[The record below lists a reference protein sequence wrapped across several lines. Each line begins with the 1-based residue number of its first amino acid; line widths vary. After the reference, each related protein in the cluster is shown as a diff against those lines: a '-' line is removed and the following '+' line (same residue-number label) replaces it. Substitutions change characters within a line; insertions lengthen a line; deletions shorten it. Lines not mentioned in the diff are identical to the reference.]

1 MNSSPWHV
9 LHVHSNYEK
18 RVAQSLAVRSV
29 ENFLPLYSERVKWTD
44 RTVVAER
51 PLFPGYVF
59 ARLSAQTRSTVIF
72 TPGVCRVLGDDER
85 DMVSCE
91 DLDKIRAGLASGLL
105 LRPHPWV
112 TLGTRVRV
120 RDGVFGGI
128 EGMVTELRH
137 QCKVIIALEA
147 VRQCFSLEVDI
158 CDLVVLNESVAKPPM
173 KKIPVYGVDS
183 FRTRAQRQPTNSLIQ
198 QA

>member
-29 ENFLPLYSERVKWTD
+29 EHFLPLYSERVRWTD

-59 ARLSAQTRSTVIF
+59 ARLTTQTRSCVTI
-72 TPGVCRVLGDDER
+72 TPGVCRVLGDDVR
-85 DMVSCE
+85 DLVSCE
-91 DLDKIRAGLASGLL
+91 ELDKIRDGLASGLL
-105 LRPHPWV
+105 LRPHPFV
-112 TLGTRVRV
+112 TLGTRIRV

-128 EGMVTELRH
+128 EGMVTEFRH
-137 QCKVIIALEA
+137 QCKVVIALGA
-147 VRQCFSLEVDI
+147 VQQCFSLEVDI
-158 CDLVVLNESVAKPPM
+158 CDLVVLNEPVAKPPIRQ
-173 KKIPVYGVDS
+173 IPAYGIHS
-183 FRTRAQRQPTNSLIQ
+183 LRTGRDDG
-198 QA
+198 QAAA

>member
-9 LHVHSNYEK
+9 LHVRSNYEK

-29 ENFLPLYSERVKWTD
+29 EHFLPLYSERVKWTD

-59 ARLSAQTRSTVIF
+59 ARLSAQTKSSVIF
-72 TPGVCRVLGDDER
+72 TPGVCRLLGDDER

-91 DLDKIRAGLASGLL
+91 ELDKIRTGLASGLI
-105 LRPHPWV
+105 LRPHPCV
-112 TLGTRVRV
+112 TLGMRVKV
-120 RDGVFGGI
+120 RDGVFEGI

-147 VRQCFSLEVDI
+147 VRQYFSLEVDMS
-158 CDLVVLNESVAKPPM
+158 DLVVLDESGARPPM
-173 KKIPVYGVDS
+173 KKVPGYEVDP
-183 FRTRAQRQPTNSLIQ
+183 FRTGRDHGALT
-198 QA
+198 A

>member
-9 LHVHSNYEK
+9 LYVHSNYEK

-59 ARLSAQTRSTVIF
+59 VRLSAQTRSSVIF
-72 TPGVCRVLGDDER
+72 TPGVCRVLGDEER

-91 DLDKIRAGLASGLL
+91 ELDKIRKA
-105 LRPHPWV
+105 
-112 TLGTRVRV
+112 
-120 RDGVFGGI
+120 I
-128 EGMVTELRH
+128 EEYEDR
-137 QCKVIIALEA
+137 
-147 VRQCFSLEVDI
+147 
-158 CDLVVLNESVAKPPM
+158 
-173 KKIPVYGVDS
+173 
-183 FRTRAQRQPTNSLIQ
+183 RTDK
-198 QA
+198 